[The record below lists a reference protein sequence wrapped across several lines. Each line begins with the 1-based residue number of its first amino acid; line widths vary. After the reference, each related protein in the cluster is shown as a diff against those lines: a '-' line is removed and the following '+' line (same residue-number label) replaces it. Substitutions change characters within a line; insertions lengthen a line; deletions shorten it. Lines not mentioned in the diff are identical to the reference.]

1 MGGDGR
7 IHPLKDIDPV
17 MARLCPHKSS
27 QAGSVLGPLEVLSSK
42 HVCSEDA
49 NLAEEAA
56 ENTGF
61 KGEVE

>member
-1 MGGDGR
+1 MGYTN
-7 IHPLKDIDPV
+7 L
-17 MARLCPHKSS
+17 RLSS
-27 QAGSVLGPLEVLSSK
+27 KGCSLLIFLHFLHMLGTQEVLSSE

>member
-1 MGGDGR
+1 
-7 IHPLKDIDPV
+7 